1 VVFLFASPASS
12 PNPNR
17 HRHPKLWRGWTDN
30 LLVAGKDSA
39 EQGEE
44 RMAVLCWKTLLG
56 KSKTD
61 ERKRKKGSK
70 EARRTREKGAVTEVR
85 SSSSTGRNTFL

>member
-1 VVFLFASPASS
+1 M
-12 PNPNR
+12 
-17 HRHPKLWRGWTDN
+17 
-30 LLVAGKDSA
+30 VAGKDST
-39 EQGEE
+39 EEGVE
-44 RMAVLCWKTLLG
+44 RMAVLCWKTLLE

-70 EARRTREKGAVTEVR
+70 EARRTREKGVVTEIR